1 MASGTSTKKYPLR
14 RLTDT
19 NEIEDF
25 INNLTSDFDSS
36 DASDDSSCK
45 FNIFFSVFMF
55 DKDNFGAHLTG
66 RVGFAVRM
74 IGGAQCLSCIIP
86 MITLPALN
94 PW

>member
-45 FNIFFSVFMF
+45 FNIFFQF
-55 DKDNFGAHLTG
+55 L
-66 RVGFAVRM
+66 
-74 IGGAQCLSCIIP
+74 CLIKIILEH
-86 MITLPALN
+86 I
-94 PW
+94 